1 LSDFSDNHVSRPTL
15 AVVRVLLLSVVVVAL
30 LVPIAVFMRRAQ
42 HNLARLDRH
51 GLDDLRRIYRRD
63 NPRGPGLE
71 PLIRDQQ
78 RTGVNRRPRDLA

>member
-1 LSDFSDNHVSRPTL
+1 MNSVSHPTPPRAYHRGVRLL
-15 AVVRVLLLSVVVVAL
+15 ALTAMVVVL
-30 LVPIAVFMRRAQ
+30 LVPAAILLRRTERGR
-42 HNLARLDRH
+42 ARLDRH

-78 RTGVNRRPRDLA
+78 RTRLNPRPKDG

>member
-1 LSDFSDNHVSRPTL
+1 VRLLVLSAL
-15 AVVRVLLLSVVVVAL
+15 VVVV
-30 LVPIAVFMRRAQ
+30 LVPAAILLRRSERGR
-42 HNLARLDRH
+42 ARLDRQ

-78 RTGVNRRPRDLA
+78 RRAVDPEEKDG

>member
-1 LSDFSDNHVSRPTL
+1 M
-15 AVVRVLLLSVVVVAL
+15 RVLVLSAVVVAL
-30 LVPIAVFMRRAQ
+30 LVPIAVLMRRAQ

-51 GLDDLRRIYRRD
+51 GLDDLRRIYRHD

-78 RTGVNRRPRDLA
+78 RTGVNRRPSDTA